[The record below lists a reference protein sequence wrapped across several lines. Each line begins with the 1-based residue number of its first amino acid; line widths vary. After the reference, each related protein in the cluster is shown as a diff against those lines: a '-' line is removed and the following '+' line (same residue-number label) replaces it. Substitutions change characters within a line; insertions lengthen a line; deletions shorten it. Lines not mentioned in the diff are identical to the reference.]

1 MLMSAHV
8 AGTLR
13 IAALTLILSGA
24 GTVQAAAQAPA
35 PPRDF
40 HSGMAWGIG
49 YSGTIPEAYFGAGGW
64 HLLRGNRFG
73 VFADG
78 KVTLP
83 TFTAHDNYCPPS
95 LQECSITWVQQNRN
109 DFDLRD
115 ENEWLIFN
123 VGGLYAFYPEFA
135 LMLGGGMARLRRVR
149 EYVDPEEDPDIRI
162 TPEGNYFVPHFAE
175 PSWTAQAVVGL
186 LMRAGNRLA
195 FSFGYETAPRGMTI
209 GVFIIP

>member
-1 MLMSAHV
+1 MSAPV
-8 AGTLR
+8 VRVQRAATL
-13 IAALTLILSGA
+13 ALILLMA
-24 GTVQAAAQAPA
+24 WTTHAAAQTAER
-35 PPRDF
+35 RDF

-64 HLLRGNRFG
+64 HLLRGGRFG

-83 TFTAHDNYCPPS
+83 TLTAHDNYCPPA
-95 LQECSITWVQQNRN
+95 LQECSIVWVQQNRN
-109 DFDLRD
+109 DFELRD

-123 VGGLYAFYPEFA
+123 VGGIYAFYPEFA
-135 LMLGGGMARLRRVR
+135 LVLGAGMARLRGVR
-149 EYVDPEEDPDIRI
+149 EYVDPDDDPDIRI
-162 TPEGNYFVPHFAE
+162 TAEGNYFVPHFAE

-186 LMRAGNRLA
+186 LMRAGNRLS

-209 GVFIIP
+209 GVFISP